1 MPRNSTSSLI
11 KASNSDVIEPCYGIV
26 KDSQNRTVVLPIIAR
41 KSDSKVALCGI
52 AEDGTLVEPEDA
64 KDLLKKLGIQ
74 TWLQGRTLTPLKSRP
89 TFWQRGLLSAVSRST
104 IVLMPL
110 FQYWQHS
117 HPLKACGVNS
127 LCSKRIRLMAY

>member
-11 KASNSDVIEPCYGIV
+11 KATNSDVTELCCGIV

-74 TWLQGRTLTPLKSRP
+74 TWLQGRTLTPLKNRP

-110 FQYWQHS
+110 FQYRQHS
-117 HPLKACGVNS
+117 HPLAC
-127 LCSKRIRLMAY
+127 